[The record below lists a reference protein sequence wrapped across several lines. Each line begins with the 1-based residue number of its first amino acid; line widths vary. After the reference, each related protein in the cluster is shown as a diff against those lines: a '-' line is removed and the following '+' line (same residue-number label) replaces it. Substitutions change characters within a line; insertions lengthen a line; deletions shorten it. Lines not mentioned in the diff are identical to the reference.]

1 MTEPQPLPADPAK
14 FEDWSGK
21 AGQRWLS
28 NLAMFEGTIAPVG
41 EALLARAAFQP
52 GERVVDIGCGGG
64 ATSLAIARAVAPE
77 GSVLGMDIS
86 PDLVNEC
93 SRRAT
98 EQGLTNARFICGDAG
113 TATAPSAPFD
123 RLCSR
128 FGTMFFDD
136 PVAAFTNL
144 RSMVKPGGRIDLAVW
159 GPSLANSWMVEG
171 MAVVRR
177 YVDMPPAVP
186 RAPGPFA
193 FEDLDYLNEILAK
206 AGFRDVDTAEVRG
219 KLPVAGKGAT
229 PDRAVHF
236 LQNGLA
242 SGQVLME
249 QPAAVRTA
257 ATADLLDLYT
267 RHYQPGEGVM
277 MGFCAR
283 LVSAVV

>member
-1 MTEPQPLPADPAK
+1 MTEPQSLPADPLK
-14 FEDWSGK
+14 FEDWAGK

-28 NLAMFEGTIAPVG
+28 NLDTFEGTIAPVG

-52 GERVVDIGCGGG
+52 GQRVVDIGCGGG
-64 ATSLAIARAVAPE
+64 ATSLAIARAVGPD

-98 EQGLTNARFICGDAG
+98 GQGLANARFICGDA
-113 TATAPSAPFD
+113 ATTSAPEAPFD

-159 GPSLANSWMVEG
+159 GPSLANPWMLEG

-177 YVDMPPAVP
+177 YVEMAPPIP

-193 FEDLDYLNEILAK
+193 FEDLDYLNDILAK
-206 AGFRDVDTAEVRG
+206 SGFRDVEIAEVRG
-219 KLPVAGKGAT
+219 KLPVAGKGST
-229 PDRAVHF
+229 PARAVHF

-249 QPAAVRTA
+249 QPEAVREA
-257 ATADLLDLYT
+257 ATAELLDMYS
-267 RHYQPGEGVM
+267 RHHQPGEGVM
-277 MGFCAR
+277 MGLFAR
-283 LVSAVV
+283 LVSAVA